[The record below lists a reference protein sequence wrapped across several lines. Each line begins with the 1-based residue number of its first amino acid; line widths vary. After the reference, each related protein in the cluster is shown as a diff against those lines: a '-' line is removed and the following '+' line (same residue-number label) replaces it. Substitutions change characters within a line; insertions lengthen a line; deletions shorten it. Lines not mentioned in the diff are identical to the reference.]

1 MMIAEPE
8 QDMEQP
14 AMPGNVPGQREANAA
29 VGGGGEG
36 TAANPF
42 RQEANNPFRSGYG
55 AAK

>member
-14 AMPGNVPGQREANAA
+14 AMPGNVPGQREANA
-29 VGGGGEG
+29 VGGGGGG